1 MCNPLCLQGETL
13 PFYLVMLRFS
23 IFIATELLFTLFVLI
38 DSVGLRDCLW
48 PTHS

>member
-1 MCNPLCLQGETL
+1 L
-13 PFYLVMLRFS
+13 PFYIVMFLRFS

-48 PTHS
+48 PTHN